1 MPTILVVDDDVAL
14 LARLSTR
21 LEEAG
26 YTVLRASEVRH
37 AELLVEEQH
46 LDLVVLDTET
56 SRGAGWGLLE
66 RIAARLPVIVISG
79 QGLEEDIIRGLDAGA
94 ADYLPKPFR
103 TGELLARIRA
113 RLRAPASA
121 GGQPPAPSDLP
132 APEERSLPGAGAD
145 QQPGAG
151 SDRPPAAPA
160 PGQQRDA
167 EAQEA
172 PFISSGEER
181 RLLSEP
187 GAGAAAELSAAEL
200 AQLPLGQR
208 LRAARQR
215 KRITLVQAE
224 LESKLRMYYIQAMEE
239 EKFSL
244 LPRGPAAENLL
255 RSYAAF
261 LGLDVRQALDEY
273 RRLHYSAPIEPPPAL
288 GGIPRPRPLPR
299 WATLL
304 SAVLLGLVVGLGGI
318 WLIDPGGVTA
328 LASRAR
334 ALVIPPTATP
344 TPMPTATATPVPTA
358 TVTPTPT
365 PTPTPTA
372 TATPTAAPTPTPTP
386 IATPTPTP

>member
-26 YTVLRASEVRH
+26 YMVLRASEVRH

-79 QGLEEDIIRGLDAGA
+79 RGLEEDIIRGLDAGA

-121 GGQPPAPSDLP
+121 AGQPAAAEPEPST
-132 APEERSLPGAGAD
+132 SVAGAD
-145 QQPGAG
+145 EQPGRGPA
-151 SDRPPAAPA
+151 RPAAPA
-160 PGQQRDA
+160 PGRQHGADEP
-167 EAQEA
+167 EAVFM
-172 PFISSGEER
+172 PSSEER

-187 GAGAAAELSAAEL
+187 GAGAAAELSAEDL
-200 AQLPLGQR
+200 ARLPLGQR

-255 RSYAAF
+255 RSYATF
-261 LGLDVRQALDEY
+261 LGVDVRQALDEY

-344 TPMPTATATPVPTA
+344 TPLPTATATPVPTA

-365 PTPTPTA
+365 PTA
-372 TATPTAAPTPTPTP
+372 TATPTAAPTPIPTP
-386 IATPTPTP
+386 IAAPTPIP